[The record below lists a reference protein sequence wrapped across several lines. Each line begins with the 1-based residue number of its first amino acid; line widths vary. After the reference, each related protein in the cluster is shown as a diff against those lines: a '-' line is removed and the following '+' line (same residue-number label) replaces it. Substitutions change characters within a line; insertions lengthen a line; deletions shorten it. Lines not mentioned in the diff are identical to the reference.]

1 MPQLRRID
9 EAGAGSGRDV
19 ELAGVEESPR
29 SLAAAAAEESGP
41 PALTLAGAGDIAAA
55 DVRGAR
61 AGG

>member
-19 ELAGVEESPR
+19 ELAGVEEPPR
-29 SLAAAAAEESGP
+29 SLTVAPADESGP
-41 PALTLAGAGDIAAA
+41 PALTLAGTGEIAAA